1 MIAPFK
7 DINCL
12 KHHCARRRDR
22 ILPRNAFDRNT
33 PVPLVLY
40 NEILWVQSFFPSG
53 VRNTFGLEPPFAA
66 VNAHFTT
73 ECLLLRHLLARK
85 MIAGQITEEIGR
97 SATKPFS

>member
-1 MIAPFK
+1 MPAGETAFCSGTP
-7 DINCL
+7 
-12 KHHCARRRDR
+12 
-22 ILPRNAFDRNT
+22 FDRNT

-73 ECLLLRHLLARK
+73 RCLLLRHLLARK

-97 SATKPFS
+97 SATKPFP